1 MKTTTEILNKI
12 QRRSSEK
19 EIPKDPIQRRLSN
32 STRESYSNGE
42 KIPKKS
48 NAAAATTTTTKLS
61 KTTSKLQIR
70 QIHQQLSASAI
81 ATSDIQRRPSAPPLK
96 VNRPKK
102 PQRSNETG
110 EITAA
115 RSPYS
120 SPKRSVQTVKKVNLD
135 RLAST
140 SPQLLDKIPKKRKF
154 SEPPAFPSLENA
166 AQSKKSKLQSSTD
179 IPDSD
184 ANIEPVTTERNQK
197 TSRLAD
203 RIAHH
208 VIKEC
213 SQISDVNKRNNKVS
227 SLRNQWKRQL
237 GDLTDEKWKDLW
249 KQVRFKYNTA
259 TKPQEKQKVG
269 EAEKEQEKETKH
281 STAEVLSPTE
291 RKSDGN
297 KTVSVQSNN
306 QSSEGVS
313 KDTPILLDD
322 EDEEEEDEARY
333 GKSQWSKLLIHA
345 NFDGTKYE
353 IGDWD
358 TFEPLI

>member
-1 MKTTTEILNKI
+1 MKTTTDILNKI

-19 EIPKDPIQRRLSN
+19 EIPKDPIPIRLSN
-32 STRESYSNGE
+32 STRESYSNRE

-48 NAAAATTTTTKLS
+48 NEAATTTKLS

-70 QIHQQLSASAI
+70 QIHQRLSASAI
-81 ATSDIQRRPSAPPLK
+81 ATSNIQRRPSAPPLK

-120 SPKRSVQTVKKVNLD
+120 SPNRSIQTVKKVNLD

-140 SPQLLDKIPKKRKF
+140 SPQLLEKIPKKRKF

-184 ANIEPVTTERNQK
+184 TNIEPVTTERNPK
-197 TSRLAD
+197 TSRLVD

-213 SQISDVNKRNNKVS
+213 SQISDINKRNNKVS

-259 TKPQEKQKVG
+259 TKPQEEQKKVG
-269 EAEKEQEKETKH
+269 EAEKKQEKETKH
-281 STAEVLSPTE
+281 STEVLPPTE

-322 EDEEEEDEARY
+322 EDDDDDEEARY
-333 GKSQWSKLLIHA
+333 GKSQWSNLLIHA